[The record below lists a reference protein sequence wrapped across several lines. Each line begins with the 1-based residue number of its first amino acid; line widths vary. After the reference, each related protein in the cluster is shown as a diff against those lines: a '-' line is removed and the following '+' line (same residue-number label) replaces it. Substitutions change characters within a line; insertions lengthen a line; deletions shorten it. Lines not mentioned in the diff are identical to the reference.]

1 MSVEQVRLLIPDVD
15 EDDYIFTDEQIEGY
29 LSMARG
35 GSVLRAA
42 ALAVRAIAN
51 NQALLLKVIRTDD
64 LQTNGAQVAE
74 ALRKNAN
81 DLENRADGEDDADAE
96 DFFMVAPFEYR
107 LDDPWR
113 NWV

>member
-1 MSVEQVRLLIPDVD
+1 MSVEQVRLLIPDVV
-15 EDDYIFTDEQIEGY
+15 EEDYIFTDEQIQGY
-29 LSMARG
+29 LDIARG

-51 NQALLLKVIRTDD
+51 NQVLLLKVIRTDD
-64 LQTNGAQVAE
+64 LQTNGAQVAD
-74 ALRKNAN
+74 ALRKSAN
-81 DLENRADGEDDADAE
+81 DLEARADGADDADAE

-107 LDDPWR
+107 WDDPWQ

>member
-1 MSVEQVRLLIPDVD
+1 MSIAQVRLLIPDVD
-15 EDDYIFTDEQIEGY
+15 TEDPIFTDEQIESY
-29 LSMARG
+29 IAMARG

-42 ALAVRAIAN
+42 ALAMRAIAN
-51 NQALLLKVIRTDD
+51 NQLLLLKVVRTDD
-64 LQTNGAQVAE
+64 LQVDGAKVAD
-74 ALRKNAN
+74 ALRKSAN
-81 DLENRADGEDDADAE
+81 DLESQADGADDADAE